1 MNAKAAG
8 VFIAFILSE
17 RTENLNKIAFKIACV
32 NESSVGLKGA
42 VTLLA
47 IFFKKATRVFALT
60 EFQK

>member
-32 NESSVGLKGA
+32 NGSSVGLKGA
-42 VTLLA
+42 ITLLA
-47 IFFKKATRVFALT
+47 IFF
-60 EFQK
+60 